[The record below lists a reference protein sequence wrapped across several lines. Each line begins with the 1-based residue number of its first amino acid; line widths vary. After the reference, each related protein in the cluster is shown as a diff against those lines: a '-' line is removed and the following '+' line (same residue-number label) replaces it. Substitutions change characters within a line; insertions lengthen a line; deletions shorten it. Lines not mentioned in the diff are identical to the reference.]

1 MIVKTPRRKI
11 AGRAQHD
18 RCQSDTGTNNNTDTG
33 NDNDKNDGSTSD
45 SGKDVDSAPPSPIP
59 ATDLLDEEE
68 EDNDFL
74 EPWSEW
80 IKRATQHAENTIAKM
95 GITDW
100 NKIIKQR
107 KWDWVRQIATSTTK
121 EWARAALQWDP
132 GRDAQTQTQRRVG
145 RPKTRWWDD
154 VLRHAQQMAGDPPK
168 TPTDL
173 LVCAATE
180 EWEILKKGFIEQ

>member
-1 MIVKTPRRKI
+1 MATVSQFAAPSGPARPHSDLRMTPLLWTPPGPTSV
-11 AGRAQHD
+11 ATVSHFAAPW
-18 RCQSDTGTNNNTDTG
+18 
-33 NDNDKNDGSTSD
+33 DGEASLSLAYEVT
-45 SGKDVDSAPPSPIP
+45 P
-59 ATDLLDEEE
+59 
-68 EDNDFL
+68 
-74 EPWSEW
+74 
-80 IKRATQHAENTIAKM
+80 
-95 GITDW
+95 
-100 NKIIKQR
+100 
-107 KWDWVRQIATSTTK
+107 STTK
-121 EWARAALQWDP
+121 EWARAVLQWDP